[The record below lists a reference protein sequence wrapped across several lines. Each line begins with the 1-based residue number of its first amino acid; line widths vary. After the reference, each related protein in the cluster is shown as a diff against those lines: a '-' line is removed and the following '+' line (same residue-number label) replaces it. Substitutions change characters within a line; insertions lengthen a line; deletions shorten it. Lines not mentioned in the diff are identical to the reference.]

1 MKLNPETTRVFARN
15 GARELTQEEVA
26 RVSGGVGTFSAT
38 TNLSTAL
45 PWGGLGDVPEH
56 DDIP

>member
-26 RVSGGVGTFSAT
+26 RVSGGVNSLSAT
-38 TNLSTAL
+38 TNVLTGVL
-45 PWGGLGDVPEH
+45 HGDVPEH